1 MGPRR
6 RGNDR
11 QGGSSRWE
19 GDVTPDVE
27 LVRETI
33 AGSHDALAALYDRHA
48 STVFAVA
55 MRTTRD
61 RQLAGEVVQETFLAL
76 WDRAEQFDPQRG
88 TLAAWLATIARNRAI
103 DRLRSAGRHQR
114 AATFSSFGD
123 AGSDGRP
130 IVEWLTDAGEL
141 IAVAEPDAGPEL
153 ALDGKETRASIV
165 EAIASLDPLERRVIL
180 LAYQDGLTQAEIA
193 SELGWP
199 LGTVKTRTRRAL
211 HHLRDRLEAP
221 SSRTPTRPPAIAR
234 DPSRLEEAALPVS
247 R

>member
-1 MGPRR
+1 MGHRR

-11 QGGSSRWE
+11 QGGPSRWE

-55 MRTTRD
+55 LRTTRD

-76 WDRAEQFDPQRG
+76 WDRAERFDPERG
-88 TLAAWLATIARNRAI
+88 TLAAWLVTIARNRAI
-103 DRLRSAGRHQR
+103 DRLRSAARHQR
-114 AATFSSFGD
+114 AATFSSFGED
-123 AGSDGRP
+123 RSDDRS
-130 IVEWLTDAGEL
+130 IVEWLTDTGEL
-141 IAVAEPDAGPEL
+141 IAVAEPEAGPEVAL
-153 ALDGKETRASIV
+153 AGKETRASIV

-193 SELGWP
+193 TELGWP

-211 HHLRDRLEAP
+211 HHLRDRLEEP
-221 SSRTPTRPPAIAR
+221 QRPPRAIAAGR
-234 DPSRLEEAALPVS
+234 AASTGLLSR
-247 R
+247 